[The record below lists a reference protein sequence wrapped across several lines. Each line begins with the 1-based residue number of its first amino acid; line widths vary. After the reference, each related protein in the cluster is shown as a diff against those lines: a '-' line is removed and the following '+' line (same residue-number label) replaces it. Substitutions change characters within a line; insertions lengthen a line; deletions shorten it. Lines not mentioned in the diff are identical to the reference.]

1 MRKKLLVIEDNK
13 QVLEILAF
21 ALGQEGYQI
30 IRADSGSY
38 GLHLAK
44 EYLPDLIIIDLERK
58 EPGNFEICR
67 ELREAGIHKPILL
80 FLSSEKEADMLS
92 ALDLNIGYI
101 QTPFHMKELLMLINV
116 NIWDVGSEM
125 NSGNP
130 AQFLA
135 FGRIEVD
142 TEQVLVLKDG
152 LPIELTQREYDL
164 LCRLASEPGKV
175 FSREELLELVWG
187 YTYMFAAE
195 IRSTGSSVLESPIS
209 LSASGLSVRFS
220 TRISGWDFWK
230 SSSKKAMWRT
240 IPRPLVSSPAFCA

>member
-13 QVLEILAF
+13 RVLEILAF
-21 ALGQEGYQI
+21 ALGREGYKI
-30 IRADSGSY
+30 MRADNGPY
-38 GLHLAK
+38 GFHLAK
-44 EYLPDLIIIDLERK
+44 EYQPDLIILDLEQK
-58 EPGNFEICR
+58 ELDKFDICR

-80 FLSSEKEADMLS
+80 FLSSEKEANMLS
-92 ALDLNIGYI
+92 ELGLSIGYI

-116 NIWDVGSEM
+116 NIWDAGGES

-152 LPIELTQREYDL
+152 LPIELTQKEYDL
-164 LCRLASEPGKV
+164 ICCLASEPGRV

-187 YTYMFAAE
+187 YTYMGDSRPVDTTISRLREKIEDVPSRPKIIVARRGRGYVF
-195 IRSTGSSVLESPIS
+195 TGK
-209 LSASGLSVRFS
+209 
-220 TRISGWDFWK
+220 T
-230 SSSKKAMWRT
+230 
-240 IPRPLVSSPAFCA
+240 

>member
-13 QVLEILAF
+13 RVLEILAF
-21 ALGQEGYQI
+21 ALGREGYQI

-187 YTYMFAAE
+187 YTYMGDS
-195 IRSTGSSVLESPIS
+195 RPVDTTIS
-209 LSASGLSVRFS
+209 RLREKIEDVPS
-220 TRISGWDFWK
+220 
-230 SSSKKAMWRT
+230 
-240 IPRPLVSSPAFCA
+240 RPKIIVARRGRGYVFTEKT

>member
-13 QVLEILAF
+13 RVLEILAF

-116 NIWDVGSEM
+116 NIWDVSSEM

-220 TRISGWDFWK
+220 TRISGWDFRK

>member
-1 MRKKLLVIEDNK
+1 MIEDNK
-13 QVLEILAF
+13 RVLEILAF
-21 ALGQEGYQI
+21 ALGREGYQI

-116 NIWDVGSEM
+116 NIWDVSSEM

-187 YTYMFAAE
+187 YTYMGDS
-195 IRSTGSSVLESPIS
+195 RPVDTTIS
-209 LSASGLSVRFS
+209 RLREKIEDVPS
-220 TRISGWDFWK
+220 
-230 SSSKKAMWRT
+230 
-240 IPRPLVSSPAFCA
+240 RPKIIVARRGRGYVFTEKT

>member
-13 QVLEILAF
+13 RVLEILAF
-21 ALGQEGYQI
+21 ALGREGYQI
-30 IRADSGSY
+30 MRADNGPY
-38 GLHLAK
+38 GFHLAK
-44 EYLPDLIIIDLERK
+44 EYQPDLIILDLEQK
-58 EPGNFEICR
+58 EPDKFDICR

-80 FLSSEKEADMLS
+80 FLSSEKEANMLS
-92 ALDLNIGYI
+92 ELGLSIGYI

-116 NIWDVGSEM
+116 NIWDAGGES

-152 LPIELTQREYDL
+152 LPIELTQKEYDL
-164 LCRLASEPGKV
+164 ICCLASEPGRV

-187 YTYMFAAE
+187 YTYMGDSRPVDTTISRLREKIEDVPSRPKIIVARRGRGYVF
-195 IRSTGSSVLESPIS
+195 TGQ
-209 LSASGLSVRFS
+209 
-220 TRISGWDFWK
+220 T
-230 SSSKKAMWRT
+230 
-240 IPRPLVSSPAFCA
+240 

>member
-13 QVLEILAF
+13 RVLEILAF
-21 ALGQEGYQI
+21 ALGREGYQI
-30 IRADSGSY
+30 MRADNGPY
-38 GLHLAK
+38 GFHLAK
-44 EYLPDLIIIDLERK
+44 EYHPDLIIIKKKKK
-58 EPGNFEICR
+58 EPDKFDICR

-80 FLSSEKEADMLS
+80 FLSSEKEANMLS
-92 ALDLNIGYI
+92 ELGLSIGYI

-116 NIWDVGSEM
+116 NIWDAGGES

-152 LPIELTQREYDL
+152 LPIELTQKEYDL
-164 LCRLASEPGKV
+164 ICCLASEPGRV

-187 YTYMFAAE
+187 YTYMGDSRPVDTTISRLREKIEDVPSRPKIIVARRGRGYVF
-195 IRSTGSSVLESPIS
+195 TGK
-209 LSASGLSVRFS
+209 
-220 TRISGWDFWK
+220 T
-230 SSSKKAMWRT
+230 
-240 IPRPLVSSPAFCA
+240 

>member
-13 QVLEILAF
+13 RVLEILAF

-80 FLSSEKEADMLS
+80 FL
-92 ALDLNIGYI
+92 
-101 QTPFHMKELLMLINV
+101 
-116 NIWDVGSEM
+116 WDVSSEM

-187 YTYMFAAE
+187 YTYMGDSRPVDTTISRLREKIEDVPSRPKIIVARRGRGYVF
-195 IRSTGSSVLESPIS
+195 TGK
-209 LSASGLSVRFS
+209 
-220 TRISGWDFWK
+220 T
-230 SSSKKAMWRT
+230 
-240 IPRPLVSSPAFCA
+240 

>member
-13 QVLEILAF
+13 RVLEILAF

-80 FLSSEKEADMLS
+80 FLSSEKEADILS

>member
-13 QVLEILAF
+13 RVLEILAF
-21 ALGQEGYQI
+21 ALGREGYQI

-116 NIWDVGSEM
+116 NIWDVSSEM

-220 TRISGWDFWK
+220 TRISGWDFRK

>member
-13 QVLEILAF
+13 RVLEILAF
-21 ALGQEGYQI
+21 ALGREGYQI

>member
-13 QVLEILAF
+13 RVLEILAF
-21 ALGQEGYQI
+21 ALGREGYQI
-30 IRADSGSY
+30 MRADNGPY
-38 GLHLAK
+38 GFHLAK
-44 EYLPDLIIIDLERK
+44 EYQPDLIILDLEQK
-58 EPGNFEICR
+58 EPDKFDICR

-80 FLSSEKEADMLS
+80 FLSSEKEANMLS
-92 ALDLNIGYI
+92 ELGLSIGYI

-116 NIWDVGSEM
+116 NIWDAGGES

-152 LPIELTQREYDL
+152 LPIELTQKEYDL
-164 LCRLASEPGKV
+164 ICCLASEPGRV

-187 YTYMFAAE
+187 YTYMGDSRPVDTTISRLREKIEDGPSRPKIIVARRGRGYVF
-195 IRSTGSSVLESPIS
+195 TGQ
-209 LSASGLSVRFS
+209 
-220 TRISGWDFWK
+220 T
-230 SSSKKAMWRT
+230 
-240 IPRPLVSSPAFCA
+240 

>member
-13 QVLEILAF
+13 RVLEILAF

-135 FGRIEVD
+135 FGRLEVD

-220 TRISGWDFWK
+220 TRISGWDFRK

>member
-13 QVLEILAF
+13 RVLEILAF

-220 TRISGWDFWK
+220 TRISGWDFRK

>member
-13 QVLEILAF
+13 RVLEILAF
-21 ALGQEGYQI
+21 ALGREGYQI
-30 IRADSGSY
+30 MRADNGPY
-38 GLHLAK
+38 GFHLAK
-44 EYLPDLIIIDLERK
+44 EYQPDLIILDLEQK
-58 EPGNFEICR
+58 ELDKFDICR

-80 FLSSEKEADMLS
+80 FLSSEKEANMLS
-92 ALDLNIGYI
+92 ELGLSIGYI

-116 NIWDVGSEM
+116 NIWDAGGES

-152 LPIELTQREYDL
+152 LPIELTQKEYDL
-164 LCRLASEPGKV
+164 ICCLASEPGRV

-187 YTYMFAAE
+187 YTYMGDSRPVDTTISRLREKIEDVPSRPKIIVARRGRGYVF
-195 IRSTGSSVLESPIS
+195 TGK
-209 LSASGLSVRFS
+209 
-220 TRISGWDFWK
+220 T
-230 SSSKKAMWRT
+230 
-240 IPRPLVSSPAFCA
+240 

>member
-13 QVLEILAF
+13 RVLEILAF
-21 ALGQEGYQI
+21 ALGREGYQI

-44 EYLPDLIIIDLERK
+44 EYLPDLIIIDLEQK

-80 FLSSEKEADMLS
+80 FLSSEKEADILS

-125 NSGNP
+125 NSENP

-135 FGRIEVD
+135 FGRIEID
-142 TEQVLVLKDG
+142 TKQELVLRMG
-152 LPIELTQREYDL
+152 
-164 LCRLASEPGKV
+164 CRLS
-175 FSREELLELVWG
+175 
-187 YTYMFAAE
+187 
-195 IRSTGSSVLESPIS
+195 
-209 LSASGLSVRFS
+209 
-220 TRISGWDFWK
+220 
-230 SSSKKAMWRT
+230 
-240 IPRPLVSSPAFCA
+240 

>member
-13 QVLEILAF
+13 RVLEILAF
-21 ALGQEGYQI
+21 ALGREGYQI
-30 IRADSGSY
+30 MRADNGPY
-38 GLHLAK
+38 GFHLAK
-44 EYLPDLIIIDLERK
+44 EYHPDLIILDLEQK
-58 EPGNFEICR
+58 EPDKFDICR

-80 FLSSEKEADMLS
+80 FLSSEKEANMLS
-92 ALDLNIGYI
+92 ELGLSIGYI

-116 NIWDVGSEM
+116 NIWDAGGES

-152 LPIELTQREYDL
+152 LPIELTQKEYDL
-164 LCRLASEPGKV
+164 ICCLASEPGRV

-187 YTYMFAAE
+187 YTYMGDSRPVDTTISRLRDKIEDVPSRPKIIVARRGRGYVF
-195 IRSTGSSVLESPIS
+195 TGK
-209 LSASGLSVRFS
+209 
-220 TRISGWDFWK
+220 T
-230 SSSKKAMWRT
+230 
-240 IPRPLVSSPAFCA
+240 

>member
-13 QVLEILAF
+13 RVLEILAF
-21 ALGQEGYQI
+21 ALGREGYQI

-80 FLSSEKEADMLS
+80 FLSSEKEADILS

-187 YTYMFAAE
+187 YTYMGDSRPVDTTISRLREKIEDVPSRPKTIVARRGRGMCLQVKLRI
-195 IRSTGSSVLESPIS
+195 IRLLLQVYKDH
-209 LSASGLSVRFS
+209 R
-220 TRISGWDFWK
+220 R
-230 SSSKKAMWRT
+230 
-240 IPRPLVSSPAFCA
+240 